1 MDGVSDVSH
10 KTISVVKELN
20 GPVMDDRS
28 GADEVET
35 RKETGLRRKGQSKKK
50 KSNLYIEKIRISSIK
65 GLYTRRGH
73 GTAIIP
79 CVPSKLQIHSKNSNI
94 ISILSIGIVQSIQLR
109 LL

>member
-1 MDGVSDVSH
+1 M
-10 KTISVVKELN
+10 SVCVCEREREEREREREREGRARECAIHL
-20 GPVMDDRS
+20 
-28 GADEVET
+28 
-35 RKETGLRRKGQSKKK
+35 
-50 KSNLYIEKIRISSIK
+50 IK

-73 GTAIIP
+73 ATAIIP